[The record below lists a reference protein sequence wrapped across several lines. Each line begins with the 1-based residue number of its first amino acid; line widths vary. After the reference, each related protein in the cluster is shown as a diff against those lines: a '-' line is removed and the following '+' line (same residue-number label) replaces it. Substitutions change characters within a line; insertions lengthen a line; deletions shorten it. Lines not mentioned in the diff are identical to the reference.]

1 MSYLLIQIKENAL
14 DSSSMYLLYEN
25 FWNVRINTFIM
36 LWENGYFIFKSK
48 ENQKNI
54 DAFPLRKQLIG
65 IFSVAA
71 NQHTLQIDMEQHTE
85 LSWLARFV
93 VFPHSMLNEGFT
105 IIWKIR
111 HFVTV
116 N

>member
-1 MSYLLIQIKENAL
+1 MKIFG
-14 DSSSMYLLYEN
+14 M
-25 FWNVRINTFIM
+25 WRISTFIV

-71 NQHTLQIDMEQHTE
+71 NQITLQIDMEQHTE

-93 VFPHSMLNEGFT
+93 VFPHSMLNAEFT

-116 N
+116 S

>member
-1 MSYLLIQIKENAL
+1 MGKRG
-14 DSSSMYLLYEN
+14 LY
-25 FWNVRINTFIM
+25 FKVKR
-36 LWENGYFIFKSK
+36 KSK
-48 ENQKNI
+48 EYF
-54 DAFPLRKQLIG
+54 DAFPLRKQLID

-71 NQHTLQIDMEQHTE
+71 NQITVQIDVEQHTD

-105 IIWKIR
+105 IIWEIR
-111 HFVTV
+111 HFVTI

>member
-1 MSYLLIQIKENAL
+1 MRQRVLYFKVKRKPKEH
-14 DSSSMYLLYEN
+14 
-25 FWNVRINTFIM
+25 F
-36 LWENGYFIFKSK
+36 
-48 ENQKNI
+48 
-54 DAFPLRKQLIG
+54 DAFPLRKQLID

-71 NQHTLQIDMEQHTE
+71 NQITVQIDVEQHTD
-85 LSWLARFV
+85 LSQLARFV

-111 HFVTV
+111 YFVTI